1 MIARIID
8 WCAGNRF
15 LVFTGTLALA
25 VWGVWAMSAT
35 PLDAVPDI
43 SDVQVIVS
51 TEWTGRSPDL
61 IEDQITYPIVT
72 ALLSAPKVRTVRGF
86 TDFGISYVYVIFEDG
101 TDIYWARSRVV
112 EYLQGIRGRLPEG
125 SNPTIGPDA
134 TGVGWVF
141 QYALVDDSGQHT
153 LADLRGVQ
161 DWFLRYALASV
172 DGVAEV
178 ASIGGFVKQYQVAL
192 DPNKLAAF
200 DKSIKDVVQAIRAS
214 NNEVEGRLLEFSG
227 REYMVRGR
235 GYLTSTDD
243 IRAIAL
249 GADTRGTPVR
259 VADVADVSIG
269 PDLRRGVAELDGK
282 GEVVGGIVVMRF
294 GENALRVIDRVK
306 AKLRES
312 QAALPDGVRI
322 VPTYDRSGLI
332 NESIDTLRTALI
344 EEILV
349 VSLVILVFLFHVR
362 SALVP
367 ILVLPIAVV
376 ASFVP
381 MYYLGVTSNIMS
393 LGGLALAIGVLVD
406 AAIVMVEN
414 AYRHVS
420 EPTTTTSYADQ
431 PLAIIRAARQVARPI
446 FFSLAIIVVSF
457 VPVFLL
463 EAQEGRMFRPLAFT
477 KTSAMVLASLLS
489 ITLVPVLMTIFV
501 RGRRFRPESVNPV
514 SRFFAALYEPLLR
527 GVLRFRWAALLV
539 NFAVIPLTIPLLFRI
554 GGEFMP
560 PLYEGSMLYM
570 PTAPP
575 GMSITEATRLLQI
588 QDKLLRETPEV
599 EQVFGTVGRGTTA
612 TDNTPMGMV
621 NTTVVL
627 KPKESWR
634 PGMTFEKLQAEMD
647 AALQFPG
654 FPNVWT
660 QPIRNRLD
668 MLFTGIKTPVGIK
681 IFGSDLTRIQALG
694 QEVERILK
702 DVPGTRSVYAE
713 RVTEGYFTD
722 IRANREAIARY
733 GLTVED
739 VQDVIQS
746 ALGGENV
753 THTVEGR
760 ERYPVNV
767 RYAREFREDIPA
779 LQRVLVKTPT
789 GASVPLGQLAEVTLT
804 TGPAMVRDEDG
815 QLAGYVY
822 IDTAT
827 TDVGGY
833 VETAKAALARELSMP
848 AGYTL
853 LWTGQYEFQ
862 LRARERLKIL
872 IPIVFFVI
880 FMLLY
885 MTFRSASEA
894 TIVMLS
900 VVYAMTG
907 GVILQWLLG
916 YNFSVAVWVGYIAL
930 YGVAVQTGVVMVVYL
945 HEALDKRLRQGGDV
959 TEGDILAATIDGS
972 VLRLRPKLM
981 TVTVVMA
988 SLVPIMWSTGV
999 GSDVM
1004 KPIAAPIIGGM
1015 VTSTIH
1021 VLVITP
1027 VIFYIMKVRALRSR
1041 SLTASKMS
1049 LE

>member
-1 MIARIID
+1 MTPVQIVRS
-8 WCAGNRF
+8 
-15 LVFTGTLALA
+15 VALR
-25 VWGVWAMSAT
+25 
-35 PLDAVPDI
+35 P
-43 SDVQVIVS
+43 SD
-51 TEWTGRSPDL
+51 
-61 IEDQITYPIVT
+61 
-72 ALLSAPKVRTVRGF
+72 
-86 TDFGISYVYVIFEDG
+86 
-101 TDIYWARSRVV
+101 
-112 EYLQGIRGRLPEG
+112 
-125 SNPTIGPDA
+125 
-134 TGVGWVF
+134 
-141 QYALVDDSGQHT
+141 
-153 LADLRGVQ
+153 
-161 DWFLRYALASV
+161 
-172 DGVAEV
+172 AEV
-178 ASIGGFVKQYQVAL
+178 
-192 DPNKLAAF
+192 
-200 DKSIKDVVQAIRAS
+200 
-214 NNEVEGRLLEFSG
+214 
-227 REYMVRGR
+227 
-235 GYLTSTDD
+235 
-243 IRAIAL
+243 
-249 GADTRGTPVR
+249 TRQDLFTP
-259 VADVADVSIG
+259 
-269 PDLRRGVAELDGK
+269 E
-282 GEVVGGIVVMRF
+282 MRP
-294 GENALRVIDRVK
+294 G
-306 AKLRES
+306 
-312 QAALPDGVRI
+312 
-322 VPTYDRSGLI
+322 
-332 NESIDTLRTALI
+332 
-344 EEILV
+344 
-349 VSLVILVFLFHVR
+349 
-362 SALVP
+362 
-367 ILVLPIAVV
+367 
-376 ASFVP
+376 
-381 MYYLGVTSNIMS
+381 
-393 LGGLALAIGVLVD
+393 
-406 AAIVMVEN
+406 
-414 AYRHVS
+414 
-420 EPTTTTSYADQ
+420 
-431 PLAIIRAARQVARPI
+431 RAAPARRHRKRPSPQVARPI

-457 VPVFLL
+457 VPEFLL

-501 RGRRFRPESVNPV
+501 RGRRFKPESANPV

-527 GVLRFRWAALLV
+527 GALRLRWAALLV
-539 NFAVIPLTIPLLFRI
+539 NFAVVPLTIPLLFRI

-575 GMSITEATRLLQI
+575 GMSITEATRLLQV

-599 EQVFGTVGRGTTA
+599 EQVFGTVGRGSTA

-627 KPKESWR
+627 KPRESWR
-634 PGMTFEKLQAEMD
+634 PGMTFERLQAEMD

-668 MLFTGIKTPVGIK
+668 MLATGIKTPVGIK

-702 DVPGTRSVYAE
+702 NVPGTRSVYAE

-722 IRANREAIARY
+722 IRTNREAIARY

-753 THTVEGR
+753 TQTVEGR

-827 TDVGGY
+827 TDIGGY
-833 VETAKAALARELSMP
+833 VEAAKTALERELSMP

-853 LWTGQYEFQ
+853 QWTGHYEFQ

-885 MTFRSASEA
+885 LTFRSASEA

-988 SLVPIMWSTGV
+988 SLVPIMWSAGV

-1015 VTSTIH
+1015 ITSTIH

-1027 VIFYIMKVRALRSR
+1027 VIFYIMKVRALRSGR
-1041 SLTASKMS
+1041 LATSKMTFD
-1049 LE
+1049 